1 MADEL
6 ALLAGGDEAPAKS
19 SRKRQTRDSAAPKKP
34 SSAMTIF
41 IDAKKAALKA
51 AEPSL
56 TIMEANKKL
65 AEQWKTLSAKDRAQY
80 QKKAQADKTR
90 YDEEMSEYEP
100 TADSLLRSTKSGT
113 RLQKDPKRP
122 KKPKTAY
129 LCFADKYRGELAK
142 SNPGAGVSVLSKLI
156 ADKWKEAT
164 AAEKTQFEAQAQAD
178 KDRFQEAMGSYEPSE
193 AYLAAKEQFKQ
204 MKKASKSGAPPPPP
218 LVTVASVFDGSLSL
232 EEQNR
237 QLKEQIE
244 AQAAKLKEQEETI
257 EMLKKG
263 EAAAEKPSRK
273 RAPSA
278 PAAEPP
284 AKKAA
289 KTPVAKAPVAKAPKA
304 AVEIPDDE
312 AHYQAWV
319 ATKLG
324 PDGALASPAM
334 VKANESKGAAGI
346 AALLRKEFLKEMK
359 ANPTAAAEPAPPK
372 PAAKSAPKPAAK
384 ASAPEP
390 ELPAK
395 RSRRAA

>member
-1 MADEL
+1 
-6 ALLAGGDEAPAKS
+6 
-19 SRKRQTRDSAAPKKP
+19 
-34 SSAMTIF
+34 
-41 IDAKKAALKA
+41 
-51 AEPSL
+51 
-56 TIMEANKKL
+56 
-65 AEQWKTLSAKDRAQY
+65 
-80 QKKAQADKTR
+80 
-90 YDEEMSEYEP
+90 
-100 TADSLLRSTKSGT
+100 
-113 RLQKDPKRP
+113 
-122 KKPKTAY
+122 
-129 LCFADKYRGELAK
+129 
-142 SNPGAGVSVLSKLI
+142 
-156 ADKWKEAT
+156 
-164 AAEKTQFEAQAQAD
+164 
-178 KDRFQEAMGSYEPSE
+178 
-193 AYLAAKEQFKQ
+193 

-263 EAAAEKPSRK
+263 EARRSRSRSLPATTAALQAFTRAHTIAQPHPPKLPVTLAARPFLQAAAEKPSRK